1 MASIAGR
8 LKNTPAA
15 KYLLGDPH
23 RRLIA
28 AAAASF
34 FCNLAYAFYYGML
47 GLTGRSLWFIVM
59 CAYYIIL
66 STMRF
71 SAVLCVRK
79 SGAAPSLDME
89 YFVMRLSGALL
100 ALLSIVLAVVTYLS
114 LSQNIATQYGEI
126 VMITIAAYTFG
137 KLTAA
142 VIRAVRQR
150 GDPSPLFA
158 VIRSIGYADVAA
170 SVLTLQRSMLV
181 SFGAMDK
188 GKAQLLNAVTGAGV
202 FLFVCSLGI
211 ALTSQSCNKGRS
223 RQYGKIENR
232 TGK

>member
-1 MASIAGR
+1 MASIAGQ

-15 KYLLGDPH
+15 KYLLGDPR

-59 CAYYIIL
+59 CAYY
-66 STMRF
+66 TMRF

-89 YFVMRLSGALL
+89 YFVMSLSGVLL

-211 ALTSQSCNKGRS
+211 ALTIQSCNKGRS